1 QASQKRSRAIL
12 LLLPLI
18 FLGAWHCWKV
28 SGRPASSEPTRSA
41 GVQSELPRP
50 SLTAAAKE
58 APSFSKWDEVDAA
71 AAEADAVDAVLQMRM
86 EDAEKL
92 SSTAPSPKTRSRPT
106 CKSGPGAEN
115 QEMVVL
121 EDVEAGRFPRVHDD
135 LANQTRSSDGAWSG
149 LPVLTAFASLMFG
162 YAGKIA

>member
-86 EDAEKL
+86 EDAE
-92 SSTAPSPKTRSRPT
+92 
-106 CKSGPGAEN
+106 PGAEN